1 MTLAG
6 FVADAADRLVRAG
19 HEPAA
24 ARRDA
29 VLLARHVLGWTAAR
43 WLAHQ
48 HEPIPTEFPGP
59 FAALLARRVRYE
71 PIAYVLGAREF
82 YGRSFVV
89 TPDVL
94 IPRPETELLVSE
106 ALARVPDRSEA
117 RVADVGTGSGCI
129 AVTLALERPAARIV
143 ATDTSPEALGVAR
156 DNATRWEVDSRI
168 RWHLGSLLADA
179 EGPFD
184 VIVANLPYVA
194 TTDRVSLPR
203 EVVDHEPETALFA
216 GPDGLDAIGALV
228 PLASQALTS
237 NGWLLLEIGARQ
249 ADAVRAL
256 LARARFGP
264 ASVVSDL
271 QGLPRVVAA
280 RPGEV
285 ARPHV

>member
-6 FVADAADRLVRAG
+6 LAADAADRLTRAG
-19 HEPAA
+19 HEPVA

-48 HEPIPTEFPGP
+48 HEPVPTAIPEP
-59 FAALLARRVRYE
+59 FAALLERRLRHE
-71 PIAYVLGAREF
+71 PMAYVVGAREF

-94 IPRPETELLVSE
+94 IPRPETEFLVAE
-106 ALARVPDRSEA
+106 ALARMSDRGEA
-117 RVADVGTGSGCI
+117 RIADIGTGSGCI
-129 AVTLALERPAARIV
+129 AITLALERPAARVV
-143 ATDTSPEALGVAR
+143 ATDTSPDALRVAR
-156 DNATRWEVDSRI
+156 DNATRWQVDARI
-168 RWHLGSLLADA
+168 RWCLGSLLADA

-194 TTDRVSLPR
+194 ATDRAALPR
-203 EVVDHEPETALFA
+203 EVVDYEPATALFA
-216 GPDGLDAIGALV
+216 GPDGLEAIGALV
-228 PLASQALTS
+228 PLVGRALTPH
-237 NGWLLLEIGARQ
+237 GWLLLEIGAGQ

-256 LARARFGP
+256 LARAQFEP

-280 RPGEV
+280 QPGK
-285 ARPHV
+285 AAQPHV